1 MVELNYHQEQGS
13 WFQVQGGKWGEPEL
27 TSSLW
32 HQNHNYVQNSHL
44 WEWPEDQWN
53 RFPTTKGIKR
63 TTLTW
68 RHFHE
73 NTAQLS
79 FLQSSSCLPK
89 AGQPHSAPA
98 YSSVS
103 VTVEAGPHSL
113 ATSAPGCSQTHQP
126 ATPGV
131 LPSYTPAYLQQCGQA
146 LQPAGSGSRLTSQ
159 CIHSSCGPTTR
170 GDHTSPHSGH
180 FWSIWFWWLGG
191 TAPQGPIGHLPCRS
205 HFQDQE
211 M

>member
-32 HQNHNYVQNSHL
+32 HQNHNHVQNSHL

-103 VTVEAGPHSL
+103 NSWGW
-113 ATSAPGCSQTHQP
+113 TSQSCYQCTRLQSNPPASYTRSAALLHTSIP
-126 ATPGV
+126 ATV
-131 LPSYTPAYLQQCGQA
+131 WPS
-146 LQPAGSGSRLTSQ
+146 LTASWV
-159 CIHSSCGPTTR
+159 R
-170 GDHTSPHSGH
+170 K
-180 FWSIWFWWLGG
+180 
-191 TAPQGPIGHLPCRS
+191 
-205 HFQDQE
+205 
-211 M
+211 